1 MGTKSKLIVWSI
13 LLLCSWLV
21 LFLFSSAR
29 PLFSGEPITVFLA
42 GDSTM
47 AEKLDDK
54 RPETGWGEKLQQLFS
69 ADEVKVAN
77 HAKNGR
83 STKTFLEEKL
93 WQQLLENVK
102 AGDYVFIEF
111 GHNDQ
116 AKAKS
121 ERYTPPA
128 DFQANLVRFV
138 TDVRKRKAY
147 PVLMTP
153 VARRRFNPS
162 GEFYDTHGEYPDLVR
177 RVATDYK
184 VPLIDMLQKSERVLQ
199 KLGPEESR
207 KLFLHL
213 KANENSNYPNGIED
227 NTHFNDYGAQVMADL
242 AVEGI
247 RELKL
252 DLIRYLKPK

>member
-1 MGTKSKLIVWSI
+1 MKFLVWLI
-13 LLLCSWLV
+13 LLFGSVSPV
-21 LFLFSSAR
+21 LA
-29 PLFSGEPITVFLA
+29 GEVITVFLA

-47 AEKLDDK
+47 AEKLPDK

-69 ADEVKVAN
+69 SDRVKVSN

-83 STKTFLEEKL
+83 STKTFLSENL
-93 WQQLLENVK
+93 WQQILDNLRK
-102 AGDYVFIEF
+102 GDYVFIEF

-116 AKAKS
+116 AKART
-121 ERYTPPA
+121 ERYTTPA

-138 TDVRKRKAY
+138 KDVRDRKAY

-153 VARRRFNPS
+153 VARRRFNEA
-162 GEFYDTHGEYPDLVR
+162 GEFYDTHGEYPDLTR
-177 RVATDYK
+177 KVAREYQ
-184 VPLIDMLQKSERVLQ
+184 VPLIDMHLKSERVLR

-213 KANENSNYPNGIED
+213 KASENPNYPNGIED
-227 NTHFNDYGAQVMADL
+227 NTHFNAYGAEVMAEL

-252 DLIRYLKPK
+252 GLARYLKAK